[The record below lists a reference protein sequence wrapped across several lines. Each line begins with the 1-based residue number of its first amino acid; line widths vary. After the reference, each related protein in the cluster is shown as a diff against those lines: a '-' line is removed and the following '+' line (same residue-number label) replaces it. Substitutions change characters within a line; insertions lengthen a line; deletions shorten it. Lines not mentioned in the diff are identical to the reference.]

1 MRPPSGL
8 DAAPNHGTPGIGY
21 PGYSPAASTSPT
33 DTDTDTDTSTSTS
46 TSTDTA
52 QSRPEGPIPR
62 VPRDEVRRRL
72 LVAAAKSFAER
83 GYEDSRLEDIANAA
97 GFTKGAV
104 YSNFS
109 GKQEL
114 FGAILGAGADTEFNL
129 VMARIRDADNPTDA
143 VGPAVRTVA
152 RRIVGDAERGQLGLE
167 FAARAARDERTREIL
182 TPLRRA
188 QRAAAS
194 RSITEVAQ
202 RTGADLAVSPDLA
215 ALIVH
220 CLCNGLSNE
229 RIADPEAIDVDTV
242 EQALSAVLKALITPH
257 ADSDSDSDSAKD
269 M

>member
-1 MRPPSGL
+1 VP
-8 DAAPNHGTPGIGY
+8 DHGTSGIEY
-21 PGYSPAASTSPT
+21 PRYSTTASTSTT
-33 DTDTDTDTSTSTS
+33 DTP
-46 TSTDTA
+46 

-72 LVAAAKSFAER
+72 LAAAAKSFAER

-114 FGAILGAGADTEFNL
+114 FGAILGAGAESEFNL
-129 VMARIRDADNPTDA
+129 VMTQIRDSDNPAEA

-152 RRIVGDAERGQLGLE
+152 RRIVGDAERGQLRLG
-167 FAARAARDERTREIL
+167 FAARAARDNRTREIL

-194 RSITEVAQ
+194 RTLTACAE

-242 EQALSAVLKALITPH
+242 ERALSAVLAALIAPH
-257 ADSDSDSDSAKD
+257 TDSGTSDTAKD